1 MGWTM
6 SDHFSAD
13 TAKIR
18 ALRTSIASLLDSAAD
33 EPLDRG
39 QLDRGVKLLVETFQ
53 DALNLGSK
61 QLFRAS
67 PESYGHALGQVKAA
81 YAAWRDVA
89 AAFQR
94 ALADAYNGYTAR
106 DNLLIDATYNDLGQ
120 SIGEPIA
127 ALHAKLHAAW
137 LEHLRHFPWNEY
149 MASDIADPAEGDL
162 QSDLKSLV
170 LGDHLDLEDAVE
182 HLTGPLRHAF
192 AGYLQA
198 ETRSIDIVEEG
209 LWLRPEILLIND
221 YWRFNKQTRIIDTVC
236 SKGKSRRTTS
246 FERVRGLIES
256 HAHAD
261 PRWIT
266 KALNPLATPEK
277 SVYYRCLLLH
287 PDQSI
292 RRYAV
297 NNVDLESFWKVVT
310 PQAVPCATILSMLE
324 RVVGSQRYDETLQK
338 VFFQAVHKRLFN
350 LTSRSELIYARG
362 IVRIFARMPFFMED
376 EYFEKLMQVIDYLAA
391 KEKVFGLTDGLLTE
405 YIDNLRR
412 EKDKIGTLTT
422 AAPVLTSI
430 PPVVL
435 RKLARDGHH
444 WYELSMHPL
453 FKIARETIRH
463 INSPQRAARVAS
475 NHVVNADVLRDI
487 GRRRSLFN
495 TVTAKMT
502 LLANPRTP
510 PAVSMSYLL
519 DLSRGDAEALL
530 RKSTVHPELRLQLR
544 RRIDAAP

>member
-6 SDHFSAD
+6 SDHYLAD

-18 ALRTSIASLLDSAAD
+18 ALRTSITSLLDSAAE

-39 QLDRGVKLLVETFQ
+39 QLARGVKLLAEAFQ
-53 DALNLGSK
+53 AALNLGSK
-61 QLFRAS
+61 QLFRSS
-67 PESYGHALGQVKAA
+67 PEDYGRALGSVREA
-81 YAAWRDVA
+81 YSAWRDVA
-89 AAFQR
+89 ASFER
-94 ALADAYNGYTAR
+94 ALSDAYNGYTAR
-106 DNLLIDATYNDLGQ
+106 ENLLIDATYSALDHQ
-120 SIGEPIA
+120 IGEPIA

-137 LEHLRHFPWNEY
+137 LEYLRHYPWNEY
-149 MASDIADPAEGDL
+149 MAPDVADPAQGDMVN
-162 QSDLKSLV
+162 DLKSLI

-192 AGYLQA
+192 VAYLHA
-198 ETRSIDIVEEG
+198 ENKIDVVEEG
-209 LWLRPEILLIND
+209 LWLRPEIMLIND
-221 YWRFNKQTRIIDTVC
+221 YWRFNKQTRIIDAVC
-236 SKGKSRRTTS
+236 SKGHSRRTSS
-246 FERVRGLIES
+246 FERMRNLLES
-256 HAHAD
+256 HSHAD
-261 PRWIT
+261 ARWIT
-266 KALNPLATPEK
+266 DALEPLPSVEK
-277 SVYYRCLLLH
+277 SVHYRCLMLH

-297 NNVDLESFWKVVT
+297 NNVDIESFWKVVT

-324 RVVGSQRYDETLQK
+324 RVVGSQRYDETSQK
-338 VFFQAVHKRLFN
+338 VFFQAIHKRLFN

-362 IVRIFARMPFFMED
+362 IVRILSRMPFFMED
-376 EYFEKLMQVIDYLAA
+376 EYFEKLMQVIDYLST
-391 KEKVFGLTDGLLTE
+391 KEKTFKLTDGLLDE

-422 AAPVLTSI
+422 AAPNLTSI

-444 WYELSMHPL
+444 WYELSMHPM

-475 NHVVNADVLRDI
+475 NHVANTDVLREI
-487 GRRRSLFN
+487 GRKRSLFN
-495 TVTAKMT
+495 TVSAKMT

-510 PAVSMSYLL
+510 PAVSMGYLL
-519 DLSRGDAEALL
+519 DLSRTDVEALL
-530 RKSTVHPELRLQLR
+530 RRSTVHPELRLQLR
-544 RRIDAAP
+544 RRIDAGR